1 MKLTQKI
8 HYAWI
13 GQNAT
18 TGTPNYIT
26 GRLSKYGNVL
36 AFSSRL
42 LRDNYVDNFY
52 NQNNPSEYAVKVNK
66 KSGRAYNLGMSVF
79 NYEEYLRNL
88 ELDEA
93 VE

>member
-1 MKLTQKI
+1 MKVTQKI

-26 GRLSKYGNVL
+26 GRLSKHGNML

-66 KSGRAYNLGMSVF
+66 KSGRAYNFGMSVC
-79 NYEEYLRNL
+79 NYEEYLKYL
-88 ELDEA
+88 ELDE
-93 VE
+93 VV